1 VRASPSGW
9 RGLADDRFPRYHESA
24 QLPPLAINQRGM
36 HMSLTRRTAL
46 TAIAATSATGGLA
59 TAVGSPYSAD
69 PIFAAIEAHKAAM
82 KEWRRLDTEFDE
94 QRRKAVRQ
102 PLAPICQLRQRIS
115 VSGDWDRR
123 AGIADFR
130 ARAEEAHETER
141 DAAERLAEIMP
152 TTVAGATA
160 LLVHVLDEALDEVC
174 GDLNPTD
181 QETQWLINATEA
193 LKELSA

>member
-1 VRASPSGW
+1 
-9 RGLADDRFPRYHESA
+9 
-24 QLPPLAINQRGM
+24 M

-141 DAAERLAEIMP
+141 DAAERLAEITP